1 MLNYSIRRL
10 VEEQRFI
17 EALYFGVID
26 LLSDPTSE
34 LHLYLGIACCATI
47 EPIAELERFLALEPN
62 TTPNHQFPDNING
75 LIVTGD
81 TLLVNEGLH
90 HLLQAKELNPQI
102 VIPTSLKKITKLVIQ
117 NLQDYLRQEFKD
129 FVVSELDYSLLEAA
143 LASIVLICELQGDE
157 PEKSTK
163 LSTTQIEKARE
174 LLKRLSSIKRT
185 QANFYQIL

>member
-1 MLNYSIRRL
+1 MSNYPIGRL
-10 VEEQRFI
+10 IEENGFV
-17 EALYFGVID
+17 EALYFGIIN
-26 LLSDPTSE
+26 LTSNPTSE

-47 EPIAELERFLALEPN
+47 RSVASLECYLERNPDA
-62 TTPNHQFPDNING
+62 HQKPECYLNISG
-75 LIVTGD
+75 LSVNRG

-102 VIPTSLKKITKLVIQ
+102 VIPPSLQKSTKLVKQ
-117 NLQDYLRQEFKD
+117 DLEDYLRQEFKD

-163 LSTTQIEKARE
+163 LSTTQIENARE
-174 LLKRLSSIKRT
+174 LLKRLSSIKRN

>member
-1 MLNYSIRRL
+1 MFDYSIREL
-10 VEEQRFI
+10 IEEKRFV
-17 EALYFGVID
+17 EALYFGIIN
-26 LLSDPTSE
+26 LTSNPTSE

-47 EPIAELERFLALEPN
+47 RSIASLECYLERN
-62 TTPNHQFPDNING
+62 PDTRQKPECYLNISG
-75 LIVTGD
+75 LSVNRG

-102 VIPTSLKKITKLVIQ
+102 VIPPSLQKNTKLVIQ
-117 NLQDYLRQEFKD
+117 DLEDYLRQEFKD